1 MNKVKEETQEEEP
14 EEKQEEQDAERLLD
28 LCIHSDNETNTP
40 ILMSIL
46 SDTQF
51 EVSTL
56 LITDTRGYTL
66 LMLVCENKNVIV
78 ANKMLELISLHDD
91 LEVKLMVI
99 DEGSKDR
106 SCALLLTCKNQM
118 EDTAIIIFDIIKDFR
133 PGIHITYAEN
143 STGNNALMWSC
154 INKMP
159 RIAAALAETHIF
171 DPNQSNNS
179 GKPLIQLA
187 YDMTDGKPNPVVDEY
202 IVDNKWG
209 PDFLELCKSLQQN
222 QIKMLDFLKTDYDI
236 RTLNT
241 TDAETGYSPIMFICK
256 YRITQTQ
263 YINMIFNNIAIK
275 FAPSK
280 APTPTDIII
289 IRRIIDTVAKDGT
302 TALIWLCKNNVEPA
316 LIQILIILYN
326 RMYKNLNQSNIA
338 VQDETGNNALMWAC
352 IVKNDDIANILIK
365 TNAFYK
371 STVNNAGQTTSQL
384 IADMHDPGKSNLTEQ
399 NTTQFRKQKLKRL
412 NSHENKQHFPE
423 NGIVFYINGHS
434 SINGHEIDSSTSSAS
449 AAVSAPINVN
459 DMSKGYMMFLKS
471 FGESTSM
478 DSDFNS
484 KIDELIDTY
493 LKTFLTNNQN
503 YSTLYGFLSP
513 TFEPSKKICKPQQ
526 KINNCEHMASLLRY
540 LPLYYKDAETYVYL
554 PRKPARQ
561 DSPRIPGKLIRFN
574 RSFSFNSSFNVFS
587 LYFTRH
593 QISDPTIHK
602 IFDPAIP
609 DETIDAVMDIVSLNL
624 CEEDNNSLAII
635 YLCIY
640 FIQFWQHKCK
650 SPIRKSFE
658 ELNLWATL
666 FVYGIEFKPD
676 YQISPEKFNTLINT
690 YFDKLMIDGTIN
702 GKRVSQTNK
711 DTIISTFSTIF
722 RLPTVCSVDPSIFYI
737 STTDLQFVIDIN
749 NIFKCVG
756 IGEPVII
763 SKSCNGYRSD
773 EAETALKP
781 LQEYMDEF
789 EYHPGEL
796 AAIKY
801 TKTRKVSSL
810 DNFDKSRSF
819 SRKKRAEFEKDFP
832 KKPKKITIK
841 MMAQKLKIKK
851 KLEQKLTQKLKA
863 KRSSSY

>member
-1 MNKVKEETQEEEP
+1 MSKVKTKQ
-14 EEKQEEQDAERLLD
+14 EEKQEDDQEKQEQEGNQEKQRLLLD

-46 SDTQF
+46 SDPQF
-51 EVSTL
+51 DVNN
-56 LITDTRGYTL
+56 LIILDTRGYTL
-66 LMLVCENKNVIV
+66 LMLVCENKNGIV
-78 ANKMLELISLHDD
+78 ANKMLELISLHTNRRFKIRLIDAFADD
-91 LEVKLMVI
+91 HT
-99 DEGSKDR
+99 S
-106 SCALLLTCKNQM
+106 ALILACKNQM
-118 EDTAIIIFDIIKDFR
+118 EDTALIIFDIIKELYTVQLSDSS
-133 PGIHITYAEN
+133 IIISEDA
-143 STGNNALMWSC
+143 TGNNALMWSC

-171 DPNQSNNS
+171 NPNQSNNS

-316 LIQILIILYN
+316 LIQILIILYK
-326 RMYKNLNQSNIA
+326 RMYTNLNQSNIA

-384 IADMHDPGKSNLTEQ
+384 ITAMHDPGKSNLTEQ

-434 SINGHEIDSSTSSAS
+434 SINGHEIHEIDSSTSSAS

-478 DSDFNS
+478 DTDFNS

-513 TFEPSKKICKPQQ
+513 TFEPSKKICKTQQ
-526 KINNCEHMASLLRY
+526 MINNCEHMASLLRY

-658 ELNLWATL
+658 ELNLWVTL

-722 RLPTVCSVDPSIFYI
+722 RLPTVCSVDPSKYYI

-851 KLEQKLTQKLKA
+851 KLEQ
-863 KRSSSY
+863 S

>member
-1 MNKVKEETQEEEP
+1 MSKAIPDEKKNVTQE
-14 EEKQEEQDAERLLD
+14 LLE
-28 LCIHSDNETNTP
+28 LCRNPDNETTTP

-46 SDTQF
+46 SDPKF
-51 EVSTL
+51 DIKFLRIS
-56 LITDTRGYTL
+56 IPDGYTM
-66 LMLVCENKNVIV
+66 LMLVCKNKNVIV
-78 ANKMLELISLHDD
+78 ANKILELIH
-91 LEVKLMVI
+91 VNTNTNNIFKLNLINDVAG
-99 DEGSKDR
+99 DHTS
-106 SCALLLTCKNQM
+106 ALLWACKNQM
-118 EDTAIIIFDIIKDFR
+118 EDTAIIIFDLIKKLYGVTLTPLDKSS
-133 PGIHITYAEN
+133 ITISE
-143 STGNNALMWSC
+143 
-154 INKMP
+154 
-159 RIAAALAETHIF
+159 
-171 DPNQSNNS
+171 
-179 GKPLIQLA
+179 
-187 YDMTDGKPNPVVDEY
+187 
-202 IVDNKWG
+202 
-209 PDFLELCKSLQQN
+209 
-222 QIKMLDFLKTDYDI
+222 
-236 RTLNT
+236 
-241 TDAETGYSPIMFICK
+241 DA
-256 YRITQTQ
+256 
-263 YINMIFNNIAIK
+263 
-275 FAPSK
+275 
-280 APTPTDIII
+280 
-289 IRRIIDTVAKDGT
+289 
-302 TALIWLCKNNVEPA
+302 
-316 LIQILIILYN
+316 
-326 RMYKNLNQSNIA
+326 
-338 VQDETGNNALMWAC
+338 TGNNALMWAC
-352 IVKNDDIANILIK
+352 INKMPRIANILIK

-384 IADMHDPGKSNLTEQ
+384 IADMHDLGKSNLTEQ
-399 NTTQFRKQKLKRL
+399 NTTQLRKQKLKRI

-478 DSDFNS
+478 NSDFNS

-513 TFEPSKKICKPQQ
+513 TFEPSKKICKTQQ
-526 KINNCEHMASLLRY
+526 MINNCEHMASLLRY

-561 DSPRIPGKLIRFN
+561 GSPRIPGKLIQFN
-574 RSFSFNSSFNVFS
+574 RSFSFNSCFNVFS

-602 IFDPAIP
+602 ISDPTIP
-609 DETIDAVMDIVSLNL
+609 DETIEAVMNIVSLNL

-650 SPIRKSFE
+650 SLIINSFE
-658 ELNLWATL
+658 ELNQWVTL
-666 FVYGIEFKPD
+666 FVYDIVFKPD

-711 DTIISTFSTIF
+711 ETIISTFSTIF
-722 RLPTVCSVDPSIFYI
+722 RLPTVCSADPSIFYI

-763 SKSCNGYRSD
+763 SKSCNGYWSD
-773 EAETALKP
+773 EAEIALKP

-796 AAIKY
+796 AAIEY
-801 TKTRKVSSL
+801 TKTRKVSSV

-819 SRKKRAEFEKDFP
+819 SRKKRAEFERDFP
-832 KKPKKITIK
+832 KKSKKSKKMTIK
-841 MMAQKLKIKK
+841 MMAQKLKTKK
-851 KLEQKLTQKLKA
+851 KLEQKSSTQKLKI
-863 KRSSSY
+863 KKNSSY